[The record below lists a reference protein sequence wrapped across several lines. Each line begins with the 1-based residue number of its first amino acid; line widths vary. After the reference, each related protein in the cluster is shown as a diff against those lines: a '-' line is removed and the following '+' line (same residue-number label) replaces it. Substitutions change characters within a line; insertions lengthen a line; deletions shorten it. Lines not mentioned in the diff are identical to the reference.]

1 MTSLKQKL
9 YEVIFEADTKTGKIF
24 DLSLLIVILLSILF
38 VMLES
43 VPSIE
48 REYHDFLKI
57 AEWIITIIFSLEY
70 VLRIW
75 IVRHP
80 ARYIFSFYGIIDL
93 QYTCLSVSTAPLP
106 CLPRDETAAY
116 LRTEKVPAASV
127 ETFRTSQKYS
137 S

>member
-1 MTSLKQKL
+1 MYTTYL
-9 YEVIFEADTKTGKIF
+9 DN
-24 DLSLLIVILLSILF
+24 
-38 VMLES
+38 
-43 VPSIE
+43 
-48 REYHDFLKI
+48 EY
-57 AEWIITIIFSLEY
+57 
-70 VLRIW
+70 
-75 IVRHP
+75 
-80 ARYIFSFYGIIDL
+80 SFTDVYGIIDL